1 MLIVASASLF
11 SYCCTLFGISQAAQS
26 LLAGVS
32 ANKYVFLL
40 IVNIIFLIAGCFID
54 ANSAMYI
61 FIPIMMP
68 VAKALGYNMVAF
80 GIVATVNLAI
90 GQVTPPV
97 GVNLFVA
104 MGLKIK
110 DVSRSL
116 TQKTEV
122 FHKVTLPMIS
132 RAVVPMIVACLVVLL
147 VITYVPQISLLLV
160 R

>member
-1 MLIVASASLF
+1 
-11 SYCCTLFGISQAAQS
+11 
-26 LLAGVS
+26 
-32 ANKYVFLL
+32 
-40 IVNIIFLIAGCFID
+40 
-54 ANSAMYI
+54 
-61 FIPIMMP
+61 MMP

-104 MGLKIK
+104 LGLKIK
-110 DVSRSL
+110 DTAKSL
-116 TQKTEV
+116 TEGREV

-132 RAVVPMIVACLVVLL
+132 RAVLPMILSCLVVLL
-147 VITYVPQISLLLV
+147 LITYIPQISLLLV

>member
-1 MLIVASASLF
+1 
-11 SYCCTLFGISQAAQS
+11 
-26 LLAGVS
+26 
-32 ANKYVFLL
+32 
-40 IVNIIFLIAGCFID
+40 
-54 ANSAMYI
+54 MYI

-147 VITYVPQISLLLV
+147 LITYVPQISLLLV